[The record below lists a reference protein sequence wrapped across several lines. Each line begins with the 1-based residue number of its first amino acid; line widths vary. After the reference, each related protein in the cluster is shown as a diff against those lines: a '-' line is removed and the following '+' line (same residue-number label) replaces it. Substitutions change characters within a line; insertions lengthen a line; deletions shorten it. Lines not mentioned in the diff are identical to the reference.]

1 MDAQEYWRVFVA
13 GRTDLPT
20 RSVAAHI
27 ERYLALPRE
36 EQRTHYAIRQGET
49 LVGTVRLLPDTI
61 TGFSLDP
68 AAAGQAMPAIIKALD
83 LLRSGGAGAVIASF
97 DEAYERDFEALA
109 LGLRMKGERFYD
121 AKQHPGKGRATRHVM
136 GERDLEGR

>member
-1 MDAQEYWRVFVA
+1 M
-13 GRTDLPT
+13 
-20 RSVAAHI
+20 AAHS
-27 ERYLALPRE
+27 ERYRALPRE
-36 EQRTHYAIRQGET
+36 EQRTHDAIRQGET

-97 DEAYERDFEALA
+97 DEAYERGFEALGFHRIFARVRMDGPTRRLPPTAVA
-109 LGLRMKGERFYD
+109 L
-121 AKQHPGKGRATRHVM
+121 
-136 GERDLEGR
+136 